1 MSRGL
6 KTCILQRKPIFT
18 KRGCFGFNCVVGCFG
33 LMVAMGAGSALPS
46 APLVM
51 MMVPAFPEAGA
62 PSRIRH
68 NRSAN
73 NVFVDA
79 VARDL
84 EKVGTYVEAQ
94 LAAGRPI

>member
-1 MSRGL
+1 
-6 KTCILQRKPIFT
+6 
-18 KRGCFGFNCVVGCFG
+18 
-33 LMVAMGAGSALPS
+33 
-46 APLVM
+46 M
-51 MMVPAFPEAGA
+51 MMVHAFPEAGA

-84 EKVGTYVEAQ
+84 EKVSTYVEAQ